1 MSRIFFSFFLF
12 GFRNIVIL
20 QMSYVLTYISS
31 DCLMWFRPLYSSN
44 ITNSTN
50 QIDSSQIFQ
59 LTPDKTILYL
69 NLNDVVG
76 TILSPVV
83 LQLQAL
89 ASSKNSEAN
98 VLLIIN
104 VKFQPFG
111 NDSCENHHDI
121 ICAEYSL
128 EAECNASCSFNSGG
142 SMSCQ
147 WIHEG

>member
-1 MSRIFFSFFLF
+1 MR
-12 GFRNIVIL
+12 
-20 QMSYVLTYISS
+20 
-31 DCLMWFRPLYSSN
+31 FRPLYSSN
-44 ITNSTN
+44 ITNTTN
-50 QIDSSQIFQ
+50 QIDSSQVFQ

-98 VLLIIN
+98 VLLILN
-104 VKFQPFG
+104 VTFEPFG
-111 NDSCENHHDI
+111 NDSCENHHNI
-121 ICAEYSL
+121 ICAEYSI

-142 SMSCQ
+142 SMSCH

>member
-1 MSRIFFSFFLF
+1 MR
-12 GFRNIVIL
+12 
-20 QMSYVLTYISS
+20 
-31 DCLMWFRPLYSSN
+31 FRPLYSSN
-44 ITNSTN
+44 ITNTTN

-59 LTPDKTILYL
+59 LTPDKTILYF

-83 LQLQAL
+83 LQVQAL

-98 VLLIIN
+98 VLLILN
-104 VKFQPFG
+104 VTFQPYG
-111 NDSCENHHDI
+111 NDSCENHHSF
-121 ICAEYSL
+121 ICAEYSI

-142 SMSCQ
+142 SMSCH